1 MRRIVVLCAAAAMLA
16 ACQTPAPPQ
25 DRAQHTP
32 TSSVHVRPS
41 APTPPGLVAF
51 PDFNDFQQADVD
63 TYSGKNSHD
72 DTFVTFRTAS
82 GMSCFAYVYKTP
94 ALGDIACDSK
104 SMPGFPADAK
114 GQELR
119 ESARPG
125 STFTN
130 SVLRMDSASPFE
142 FRITRDRVD
151 NSAKELSAGQRLVIN
166 DTGCAVDDDLLAC
179 IDGQKHGFV
188 VSPTGSW
195 AF

>member
-1 MRRIVVLCAAAAMLA
+1 
-16 ACQTPAPPQ
+16 
-25 DRAQHTP
+25 
-32 TSSVHVRPS
+32 
-41 APTPPGLVAF
+41 
-51 PDFNDFQQADVD
+51 
-63 TYSGKNSHD
+63 
-72 DTFVTFRTAS
+72 
-82 GMSCFAYVYKTP
+82 MSCFAYVYSP
-94 ALGDIACDSK
+94 SALGDIACNSS

-125 STFTN
+125 TTFTD

-166 DTGCAVDDDLLAC
+166 DTGCAVGDDLLAC

-188 VSPTGSW
+188 VSPKGSW